1 MVMSKNSDKMKSKEY
16 KKALVIFI
24 DILGSQ
30 SRNDFNELLEINELF
45 HDEMINN
52 QEQDREYVAYQRHI
66 YTFSDCA
73 YIFYSYKDNID
84 KSYNNLGSLFEVALY
99 NCEPLLMKFLSRGL
113 VFRGGVSYG
122 NVYYDENRSMFFG
135 EAVNR
140 AFLYE
145 SKIAKYPRIILE
157 KFVVETISNYNKQEK
172 FIAKL
177 DSDNQYYF
185 HFLNS
190 IQQGK
195 DYSLIIDKGNK
206 EFISY
211 VISMCDTNIE
221 KFSENNNIRSKYEWL
236 KKYVI
241 QSKNDIVGESI
252 VYQKPFWDSMFDK
265 LSKKMIRTMLTEPD
279 FLLWNLKNVDVPA
292 DKIQFE
298 KYTESIIDS
307 MEKYLK

>member
-1 MVMSKNSDKMKSKEY
+1 MSKNSDKMKSKEY